1 LVFFVRSTQIFLVFR
16 PSFSTFDISLIP
28 LISISDLIKSLFNQ
42 KTYTH
47 WNIITPMPSM
57 FVAVVLSSAFI
68 FSVVDAQM
76 DVSTCGTMKGCL
88 FAPPG
93 CQPSTDCRI
102 AFSYQGDDMVVYC
115 ANFAGQVAAG
125 LANNV
130 GIQDVL
136 RTSNIGG
143 ELYCEVKM
151 AISSEISGILMTLA
165 WSIFI
170 GTAILFARHMKEHF
184 PDSYHRT
191 LNMIGIAGTIAGFVA
206 VFVANDWRW
215 IGPKANQSAEQNRQW
230 GSVHAMLG
238 LIACVV
244 AWAQP
249 LNAVFRCHPEDKGRF
264 IFNWIHGFLGFGA
277 WLCAASATMIAVVH
291 FAGMFSNRDAAL
303 GIYIAFI
310 VVTGLT
316 VITMETLTFKRWWTN
331 RDRVTSEIEMTHVG
345 GSDSIAN
352 RNATMKIRAVQ
363 LLLLMVFVVVA
374 IGASVAISYT
384 ENHPELVTPLFH
396 AMSKR
401 KSLDVFM
408 GFSFPKEFE
417 HDVENAESVKLYIE
431 MRDGWS
437 DGLMD
442 CSDET
447 ECGSTTASLLNN
459 IDKNYNDD
467 ISFDWR

>member
-1 LVFFVRSTQIFLVFR
+1 
-16 PSFSTFDISLIP
+16 
-28 LISISDLIKSLFNQ
+28 
-42 KTYTH
+42 
-47 WNIITPMPSM
+47 MPSM

-102 AFSYQGDDMVVYC
+102 AFSYQVDGSYLNMELSGTPPTPNGFIAVGFSNDPLMGDDMVVYC

-125 LANNV
+125 LAVNGQKPSNTIINNV

-143 ELYCEVKM
+143 ELYCEVNQRLDPNQSNLYNLNNTYQILLAAGPVDGNRLSYHQVNRYVLPRVSLPAYVKGKGL
-151 AISSEISGILMTLA
+151 ITVLDDGGGSSHDKLMIAHGILMTLA

-184 PDSYHRT
+184 PDSVYCGVKLWFHYHRT

-277 WLCAASATMIAVVH
+277 WLCAA
-291 FAGMFSNRDAAL
+291 L

-352 RNATMKIRAVQ
+352 RNATMKSELPSNDEEFGSCTSLNLEISHYSSQIRAVQ

-374 IGASVAISYT
+374 IGASVAISVLIA
-384 ENHPELVTPLFH
+384 N
-396 AMSKR
+396 R
-401 KSLDVFM
+401 
-408 GFSFPKEFE
+408 
-417 HDVENAESVKLYIE
+417 
-431 MRDGWS
+431 
-437 DGLMD
+437 
-442 CSDET
+442 
-447 ECGSTTASLLNN
+447 
-459 IDKNYNDD
+459 
-467 ISFDWR
+467 